1 LNNDLLP
8 AGARVNEFEIIKT
21 LGRGGFGITYLA
33 IDHSL
38 SYQVVLKEYMPEG
51 FAMRQADGQIVASS
65 EENQRVVDWGLKRFS
80 EEAQTLAQFRHPAIV
95 GVKRLVEN
103 GENSAFI
110 VMDYLDGGNLEE
122 KVQKNGT
129 LDWPTLRPMLSQL
142 LGGCAAVHE
151 LGIVH
156 RDIKPLNIML
166 VDDKPK
172 LIDFGAARQLERQR
186 DGSVSRIY
194 ADGYSPLEQY
204 ASDQKQDAFTDIYA
218 LSATIYF
225 TIVGEDPPAAPARV
239 AGQELK
245 PFREIGG
252 DAFPEK
258 LYGAIDWGLQ
268 IKAVDRPQSI
278 AEWMSAFPE
287 LNERQVIVEKE
298 IVKEVVTTGVDRRS
312 LLLGGTVLGGLMVAG
327 GGGYLLTRPPGKFE
341 PSTSAIKLSMA
352 KSKTL
357 GRIAGDSYA
366 KALSADGSIFS
377 AAHIGSS
384 MPNAR
389 LALYR
394 FGPELSASEPIFVSS
409 RQETMGFALTNLE
422 GGDLVV
428 GGSSDFRLDSSGN
441 PRTRMVLHRISPT
454 GEERWEKRFG
464 KGNMTSL
471 AVLESGLAF
480 AGEDPSRGRVDA
492 LTVVDGSG
500 TAVFDSVEIGKK
512 SDESIEKLIAGAG
525 DNFFSLNFRFGQDR
539 KRTRSV
545 VRSLSLVAGEVV
557 EPWTYSDEAYLAEA
571 GIDSSVP
578 RDLIRMGEDLI
589 MVGQIRESGKSRE
602 AGGVR
607 GTYVS
612 RLDGKTGAPIWIKHQ
627 LLEEES
633 RGEPAE
639 LTAVEL
645 VTINGSTV
653 LICGARLMNS
663 GKAAVLQLSGSG
675 QIIERFDVPSEGTAT
690 KLRDFAVS
698 SGQIF
703 AIADEVDSN
712 GMFLRALLL
721 DAGN

>member
-1 LNNDLLP
+1 MTIDLLP

-33 IDHSL
+33 FDHSL

-51 FAMRQADGQIVASS
+51 FATRTAGGEIVASS
-65 EENQRVVDWGLKRFS
+65 QDNQRVVEWGLKRFS

-95 GVKRLVEN
+95 GVKRLVKN

-122 KVQKNGT
+122 KVQKDGT
-129 LDWPTLRPMLSQL
+129 LNWRTLRPMLSQL
-142 LGGCAAVHE
+142 LSGCAAVHE

-166 VDDKPK
+166 VDGQPK

-186 DGSVSRIY
+186 NGSVSRIY

-204 ASDQKQDAFTDIYA
+204 ASDQPQDAFTDIYA
-218 LSATIYF
+218 LAATVYF

-239 AGQELK
+239 AGQVIK
-245 PFREIGG
+245 PFREIGS
-252 DAFPEK
+252 DAFPEE
-258 LYGAIDWGLQ
+258 LYKAIEWGLQ
-268 IKAVDRPQSI
+268 IKAADRPQSI
-278 AEWMSAFPE
+278 KEWTPAFPDFSE
-287 LNERQVIVEKE
+287 TQVIVEKE
-298 IVKEVVTTGVDRRS
+298 VVKEVVTTGVDRRT
-312 LLLGGTVLGGLMVAG
+312 LALGGALLGGLVVAG

-341 PSTSAIKLSMA
+341 PSGSAIELSMA
-352 KSKTL
+352 KSKML
-357 GRIAGDSYA
+357 GRIADNSFA
-366 KALSADGSIFS
+366 KVLAADGSVYA
-377 AAHIGSS
+377 AAHTGSTIPS
-384 MPNAR
+384 AR

-394 FGPELSASEPIFVSS
+394 FGPELSASDPIFVSS
-409 RQETMGFALTNLE
+409 RQETMGYALTSLE

-441 PRTRMVLHRISPT
+441 RRTRMVLHRLSPT

-480 AGEDPSRGRVDA
+480 AGEDPSRGKIDA
-492 LTVVDGSG
+492 LTVVDGNGS
-500 TAVFDSVEIGKK
+500 AVLDAIEIGKK
-512 SDESIEKLIAGAG
+512 SDESIEKLIGGAG
-525 DNFFSLNFRFGQDR
+525 DNFYSLNFRFRQNR
-539 KRTRSV
+539 KFTGTV
-545 VRSLSLVAGEVV
+545 VRSLGLVAGEVR
-557 EPWTYSDEAYLAEA
+557 EAWTYSDVDYLAKI
-571 GIDSSVP
+571 GVDSSVP

-589 MVGQIRESGKSRE
+589 MVGQIRESGRSLE
-602 AGGVR
+602 EGGVR
-607 GTYVS
+607 GTYIS
-612 RLDGKTGAPIWIKHQ
+612 RLDGITKEPVWIKHQ
-627 LLEEES
+627 LLEEEAS
-633 RGEPAE
+633 GEPAE

-645 VTINGSTV
+645 VTIDGEAI
-653 LICGARLMNS
+653 LLCGARLMNS

-675 QIIERFDVPSEGTAT
+675 EIIERFDIPSEGTAT
-690 KLRDFAVS
+690 KLRDFAHL

-712 GMFLRALLL
+712 GMFLRAILLN
-721 DAGN
+721 ARN